1 MATTIVEVSFNR
13 FAELAGLLPGLVDM
27 EVEATA
33 KDIQTDVYLDMAG
46 PKSGRWYD
54 HNRHRASAP
63 GEAPAMDTGTLA
75 NSIDTERESP
85 GAWVVFTNVD
95 YAEYLE
101 FGTVHIA
108 PRPAFVPA
116 AERNAQGFTDRIADA
131 IAGGFGG

>member
-13 FAELAGLLPGLVDM
+13 FAELAGLLPDLVDM

-33 KDIQTDVYLDMAG
+33 NDIQTDVQIDMAG
-46 PKSGRWYD
+46 PKSGRWYS
-54 HNRHRASAP
+54 NHRASAP

-85 GAWVVFTNVD
+85 GAWVVYTNVD

-101 FGTVHIA
+101 FGTVYIA

-116 AERNAQGFTDRIADA
+116 AEHNAQGFTDRIADA

>member
-13 FAELAGLLPGLVDM
+13 FAELAGLLPDMVDM

-33 KDIQTDVYLDMAG
+33 KDIQADVQVDMAG
-46 PKSGRWYD
+46 PKSGRWYQ
-54 HNRHRASAP
+54 NHRASAP

-85 GAWVVFTNVD
+85 GAWVVYTNVD

-101 FGTVHIA
+101 FGTVRMA
-108 PRPAFVPA
+108 SRPAFVPA